1 VSIEDIIEIL
11 ENENIQL
18 EWLNL
23 NHFLGI
29 YVRIDN
35 QDIIVINNRLKTL
48 KEIKLSLTHELGHY
62 FTGTIYFYNMDKYY
76 IAKCEYKALKWA
88 SMFLMPKDK
97 IVEAI
102 NKGITEVWELA
113 EHFEVSEELVRF
125 RLCLPDLQDIK
136 EVF

>member
-1 VSIEDIIEIL
+1 VNIEDIIEIL
-11 ENENIQL
+11 EKENIQL

-23 NHFLGI
+23 NNFLGI
-29 YVRIDN
+29 YIRIDN
-35 QDIIVINNRLKTL
+35 QDIIVINNRLKNI
-48 KEIKLSLTHELGHY
+48 KEIKLSLIHELGHF
-62 FTGTIYFYNMDKYY
+62 FTGTIYFCDMDRYY

-88 SMFLMPKDK
+88 SMFLMPKEK

-113 EHFEVSEELVRF
+113 EYFEVSEELVGF